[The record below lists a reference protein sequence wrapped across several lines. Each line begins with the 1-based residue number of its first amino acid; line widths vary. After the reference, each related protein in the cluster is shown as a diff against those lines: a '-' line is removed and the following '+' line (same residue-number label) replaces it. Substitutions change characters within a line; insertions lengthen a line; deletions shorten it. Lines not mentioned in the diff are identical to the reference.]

1 MSAVINFSV
10 DLHLQIACG
19 GCHMLVFATPRLGAI
34 DESEFEEMY
43 EPYLSTGPMSTTDL
57 TPGTPLN
64 RSLSARLR
72 RRERVQLWSSVCD
85 KRCQPLQIK

>member
-1 MSAVINFSV
+1 MLALINFSV

-19 GCHMLVFATPRLGAI
+19 GCHMLVFATPRLSAI

-43 EPYLSTGPMSTTDL
+43 EPYLSTGSMSTTDL

-72 RRERVQLWSSVCD
+72 RRERVRLWSSVCD
-85 KRCQPLQIK
+85 KHCPPLQIK